1 MLHLLAIDC
10 VSYQEFN
17 LLQTNRI
24 NQITLETSKNISTV
38 NTNRQYSIVNGYTNT
53 VINVEFYVLKHFGL
67 RKIAQYIIMQ

>member
-17 LLQTNRI
+17 LLQTDRI

-53 VINVEFYVLKHFGL
+53 VINVVLKHFGL
-67 RKIAQYIIMQ
+67 RKIVRYIIMQ